1 MGPES
6 GGLQDAYMKLK
17 FLEIFS
23 PFFNGTELQQAIGGR
38 ECAEWP
44 QSWSRKRPLPG
55 GGFPA
60 PPDPAGGLPGGPP
73 GPPGPRPGVDCGIFC
88 HNLHPSRL
96 W

>member
-1 MGPES
+1 MANFQPKRSYLDPFRGTFSISSIQTNGWLSKKLVMESMGPES

-44 QSWSRKRPLPG
+44 QS
-55 GGFPA
+55 
-60 PPDPAGGLPGGPP
+60 
-73 GPPGPRPGVDCGIFC
+73 
-88 HNLHPSRL
+88 
-96 W
+96 